1 MKSVSPALHW
11 PVILSLLVLFFAGC
25 GSSAEQRTVG
35 GTLSGLFDSATISL
49 QNNGVGSLVIK
60 ENGSFIFSGTVA
72 AGSPY
77 NVTVATQPL
86 GQVCTVTNGS
96 GTLPLV
102 SPLNVTNIS
111 VVCIASLT
119 SENEVFGA
127 VTGLGTG
134 LSVTLLNNG
143 TDALEVD
150 DEGFVFPVLYS
161 SGTAYSVTVSVQ
173 PPGQTCVVTNG
184 SGVIPAVGA
193 IPAVLLTCS

>member
-102 SPLNVTNIS
+102 
-111 VVCIASLT
+111 CIASLT